1 MPRLPALLALIL
13 AVFGL
18 SRRAEAQSQPI
29 PIKVVVVAMFELG
42 ADTGDRPGEFQHWVE
57 GKKLDRVLP
66 FPQGYRDLR
75 MNDSG
80 VLGVVTGVG
89 TARAAATIMALGLD
103 PRFDLSKAYW
113 VVAGIA
119 GIDPEEA
126 SLGSAAWAEW
136 IVDGDLGHEID
147 AREIPAGWKTG
158 MVPLRKSIPYEQ
170 PKETG
175 DTAEVF
181 RLDPGLVEWA
191 YQLTKDV
198 TLDRVGADEGRARAL
213 PRRDRAAAPV
223 RAQGRHAVG
232 RHLLDWRE
240 ADRVGERLGRVPHR
254 QGRYVTSRW
263 RTRAPAVVDWLSRAG
278 RVDVR
283 RVRAP
288 RRQRSRSAAAAAP
301 PPTSSRAR
309 RSGSTPLPA
318 GPRRGLP
325 RRQRR
330 RRSARGRLG
339 DARDTP
345 PSASPRQCRRDRIV
359 VRRRRSSAADA
370 RTDEQS

>member
-1 MPRLPALLALIL
+1 MLRPTALLALIL

-18 SRRAEAQSQPI
+18 SRLAEAQSQPI
-29 PIKVVVVAMFELG
+29 PVKVVVVAMFELG

-57 GKKLDRVLP
+57 GKQLDRVLP

-119 GIDPEEA
+119 GIDTEEA

-158 MVPLRKSIPYEQ
+158 MVPLRKSVPYEQ
-170 PKETG
+170 PKVIG

-198 TLDRVGADEGRARAL
+198 RLTESEQMKAERAL
-213 PRRDRAAAPV
+213 YPGEVARRPPFVLKGDTMSAGTFWIGAKLTEWAN
-223 RAQGRHAVG
+223 
-232 RHLLDWRE
+232 DWV
-240 ADRVGERLGRVPHR
+240 AYHTGG
-254 QGRYVTSRW
+254 QGRYVTSAMED
-263 RTRAPAVVDWLSRAG
+263 TGTLQSLTWLSRAG

-283 RVRAP
+283 RVLVLRAG
-288 RRQRSRSAAAAAP
+288 SDHDLP
-301 PPTSSRAR
+301 PPGRTAADQLAR
-309 RSGSTPLPA
+309 TKIGQYAAFLPA
-318 GPRRGLP
+318 LD
-325 RRQRR
+325 
-330 RRSARGRLG
+330 SAYRVGSVVVDRLLA
-339 DARDTP
+339 DWATYRDTP
-345 PSASPRQCRRDRIV
+345 PSAPQ
-359 VRRRRSSAADA
+359 VRPA
-370 RTDEQS
+370 RK